1 MSEAAEPDFPLFPL
15 GMVALPTEVVPLHIF
30 EERYKVMIADCLDDE
45 REFGIVWMSDDG
57 LRPIGCACEVTE
69 VLERMDDGRMNILTR
84 GTRPFRVVSRQ
95 DEHPYPA
102 GTIEFLEDRDEDAQP
117 DLAHEA
123 REAYADLVE
132 RATDERPSAE
142 DLERMSAYEMAA
154 TVEFGLEAKQG
165 LLDLRSE
172 NARMR
177 LITRLFRAAA
187 KRLDFVERA
196 QERAR
201 SNGKVRFG

>member
-1 MSEAAEPDFPLFPL
+1 MTEAVELDFPLFPL
-15 GMVALPTEVVPLHIF
+15 GIVALPGEVVPLHIF
-30 EERYKVMIADCLDDE
+30 EERYKAMVADCLDLD
-45 REFGIVWMSDDG
+45 REFGIVWMSDGG

-84 GTRPFRVVSRQ
+84 GTRPFRVVERRE
-95 DEHPYPA
+95 DHPYPA
-102 GTIEFLEDRDEDAQP
+102 GTIEFLTDRDEDAQP
-117 DLAHEA
+117 DLASDA

-132 RATDERPSAE
+132 RATAERPDA
-142 DLERMSAYEMAA
+142 DVLVRMSAYAMAA

-177 LITRLFRAAA
+177 LVARLFRAAL
-187 KRLDFVERA
+187 KRLEFVERA
-196 QERAR
+196 QARAR